1 MDFQTI
7 SRATVLL
14 FFFFLNT
21 KMIYLFVCVFLYAHI
36 YSLYKTSGYFA
47 LLLFLQ
53 NNFTAGEGG
62 NQKAKS
68 IFPFTENISL
78 GLCEM

>member
-1 MDFQTI
+1 MC
-7 SRATVLL
+7 
-14 FFFFLNT
+14 
-21 KMIYLFVCVFLYAHI
+21 VCPHAHI

-47 LLLFLQ
+47 FLFFLQ
-53 NNFTAGEGG
+53 NNFAGDEDG

-78 GLCEM
+78 GPCEM